1 MLAPYVLTSQT
12 SSMTVLSSSYAVT
25 ASYVAPSPAAGL
37 IYYMS
42 GSPTSVS
49 AIAGAEQ
56 NLTTITIP
64 ANILQ
69 VGDRIEFFYSYN
81 KVGTNGTGN
90 YRVRWGGTGVDGTL
104 LNNGANQGATA
115 IGLSS
120 MNPYRVL
127 STTSIYGG
135 TQFFGGIQTVGV
147 GQTISGLD
155 FTVANTVYFNATRNN
170 AADAITLND
179 CYIKIIR

>member
-1 MLAPYVLTSQT
+1 
-12 SSMTVLSSSYAVT
+12 MTVLSSSFALT
-25 ASYVAPSPAAGL
+25 ASYVPPSPAAGL
-37 IYYMS
+37 AYYMS
-42 GSPTSVS
+42 GSPATVS
-49 AIAGAEQ
+49 AIAGTEQ
-56 NLTTITIP
+56 NLATLTIP

-90 YRVRWGGTGVDGTL
+90 YRVRWGGTGIDGTL

-115 IGLSS
+115 IALSS

-127 STTSIYGG
+127 STASIHGG
-135 TQFFGGIQTVGV
+135 TQFFGGAATVGV
-147 GQTISGLD
+147 GQTITGLD
-155 FTVANTVYFNATRNN
+155 FTVVNTIYFNATRNN